1 MDTTSAVTGSVVD
14 RMKSFVR
21 PAYHAA
27 RAVLYYPKARQ
38 ILKAYSA
45 HYEAAQTF
53 YRSTT
58 KLQLQNA
65 SALNVTLVE
74 RSEPGRP
81 SRVLSLPDHYPAL
94 VDRVRAAVREQL
106 SWTRNCWFF
115 PKLQASSLPDR
126 TDDLPAV
133 KNGEVIAVQL
143 QDYGHVEGLEDI
155 CRAVLPQLEARVFG
169 AFLIVDK
176 VYIYRNL
183 PSRASDQVSWLWHYD
198 NHPAQIRKIMIY
210 LTDVTD
216 ETGPFEY
223 LRAPETGA
231 PLYIPP
237 TPLSGYGRISP
248 GLIQRRLAEGYQGH
262 KVTGPKGTL
271 VFFEEN
277 VVHKA
282 NVAKQECRDALF
294 FQVRPATFRPDRYID
309 PRWTG
314 SFQHQDFNPDPYDT
328 TPHLKAGMLSG

>member
-1 MDTTSAVTGSVVD
+1 
-14 RMKSFVR
+14 MKSLAR

-45 HYEAAQTF
+45 HYEAARTV

-58 KLQLQNA
+58 NPELQKS
-65 SALNVTLVE
+65 SALNVTRVE
-74 RSEPGRP
+74 RAEPGRP
-81 SRVLSLPDHYPAL
+81 GPVLSLPDHYPAL
-94 VDRVRAAVREQL
+94 VERVHAAVREQL

-115 PKLQASSLPDR
+115 PKLQASPLPDR
-126 TDDLPAV
+126 TDDLPGV
-133 KNGEVIAVQL
+133 RNGDVIAVQL
-143 QDYGHVEGLEDI
+143 QDYQRVAGLEDL
-155 CRAVLPQLEARVFG
+155 CRAVLPQLESRVFG

-198 NHPAQIRKIMIY
+198 NHPSQIRKIMIY

-223 LRAPETGA
+223 LRAPETGI

-237 TPLSGYGRISP
+237 TPLSGYGRISHDM
-248 GLIQRRLAEGYQGH
+248 IERRLAEGYQGH
-262 KVTGPKGTL
+262 KVTGPRGTL

-282 NVAKQECRDALF
+282 NVAKQGCRDALF

-314 SFQHQDFNPDPYDT
+314 SFQHQDFNHDPYDT
-328 TPHLKAGMLSG
+328 EPHLKAGMLSG